1 LNLDRSS
8 FSQVSGFTGVI
19 DKVLDGLRRSPLFTA
34 GIDAARRNLPAPVLI
49 WLRSLMVRGLK
60 GTPSEVFSEIHRR
73 NIWGYQ
79 ETVSGAGSTLQYTEG
94 LRQSLP
100 GLLADLGVRTMLD
113 LPCGDLHWISRIEL
127 PIERYIGCDIVP
139 DLIELNR
146 GKYGREDREFR
157 TVDLCNDPLPDADLL
172 LCRDCLIH
180 LSEEMNLLALANILR
195 SNIKYLLT
203 TTYPDGKNRSIRNG
217 DWFTL
222 NLTAPP
228 YNFPPPL
235 RTLDDWV
242 PPYTERQ
249 IGLWD
254 VATLRTACAHLL
266 RADDEKRGKPPYGEA
281 TRAA

>member
-1 LNLDRSS
+1 MNVDRSI
-8 FSQVSGFTGVI
+8 FSQGLGGGVI
-19 DKVLDGLRRSPLFTA
+19 DKVLDGLRRTPLFTA
-34 GIDAARRNLPAPVLI
+34 GIDAARRMLPAPVLI
-49 WLRSLMVRGLK
+49 WLRSQMVRNLG

-79 ETVSGAGSTLQYTEG
+79 ETVSGAGSTLQYTER

-113 LPCGDLHWISRIEL
+113 VPCGDLHWISRIEL

-139 DLIELNR
+139 ELIELNR
-146 GKYGREDREFR
+146 SKFGREDRKFR
-157 TVDLCNDPLPDADLL
+157 TIDLCNDPLPDADLL

-195 SNIKYLLT
+195 SNIKYVLT

-222 NLTAPP
+222 NLTAAP

-242 PPYTERQ
+242 PPYTRRQ
-249 IGLWD
+249 IGLWE
-254 VATLRTACAHLL
+254 VETLRQACGHLL
-266 RADDEKRGKPPYGEA
+266 QEKRGTLPYDEA
-281 TRAA
+281 TKAA

>member
-1 LNLDRSS
+1 
-8 FSQVSGFTGVI
+8 VGGVI

-34 GIDAARRNLPAPVLI
+34 GIDAARNLLPAPVLT
-49 WLRSLMVRGLK
+49 WLRSLMVRSLR

-79 ETVSGAGSTLQYTEG
+79 ETVSGSGSTLQYTEG

-100 GLLADLGVRTMLD
+100 GLLGELGIRTLLD

-127 PIERYIGCDIVP
+127 PIERYIGGDIVP
-139 DLIELNR
+139 ELVDLNR
-146 GKYGREDREFR
+146 SKYGRDDREFR
-157 TVDLCNDPLPDADLL
+157 RIDLCNDPLPDADLL

-195 SNIKYLLT
+195 SSVKYVLT

-222 NLTAPP
+222 NLTAAP

-242 PPYTERQ
+242 PPYTRRQ
-249 IGLWD
+249 IGLWE
-254 VATLRTACAHLL
+254 VETLRQACGHLL
-266 RADDEKRGKPPYGEA
+266 RERSTALSYGEA
-281 TRAA
+281 TQAA